1 MIEILETKIENDI
14 NTGQPSKRSV
24 EVVITSGPSSYL
36 LSIGG
41 LPLTGNLQTLLDS
54 QESQRWAEAQA
65 GGRVVDLY
73 EVTTKRAL
81 RAFALVMLDEINI
94 LRVQAG
100 LQARTGAQ
108 AQAALLAKLKGMS

>member
-1 MIEILETKIENDI
+1 MIEILETKIENDFS
-14 NTGQPSKRSV
+14 TGQPGQRSV
-24 EVVITSGPSSYL
+24 EVIITSGPSSYL

-54 QESQRWAEAQA
+54 QEGQRWIEAQA

-73 EVTTKRAL
+73 EVTLKRVL
-81 RAFALVMLDEINI
+81 KAFASVMLDELNI

-100 LQARTGAQ
+100 LQARTAAQ
-108 AQAALLAKLKGMS
+108 AQAALLAKIKGMS

>member
-14 NTGQPSKRSV
+14 NTGQPVKRSV
-24 EVVITSGPSSYL
+24 EAIITSGPSSYL

-41 LPLTGNLQTLLDS
+41 LPLTGNLQAILDAR
-54 QESQRWAEAQA
+54 EAEFWTQAEA
-65 GGRVVDLY
+65 GGRPADLY
-73 EVTTKRAL
+73 EITTKRAL

-100 LQARTGAQ
+100 LSARTAAQ